1 MSGQSQPRE
10 FDSNLQPRERRSGFP
25 RLELRR
31 RSAEHP
37 MGMFAVLVTSAF
49 MAMAFAP
56 QSGTAFASIGTG
68 STLSEPAQRSGKG
81 DRVLPSQSDMA
92 CRGQAW
98 GAESQECLAMIAR
111 DAGFAETRKVRLIA
125 SADLDQSA
133 PNVF

>member
-37 MGMFAVLVTSAF
+37 MGMFAVIVTSAF
-49 MAMAFAP
+49 MTMAFAP

-98 GAESQECLAMIAR
+98 GAESAECLTVIAR
-111 DAGFAETRKVRLIA
+111 EAGKGEAHKVRLIA
-125 SADLDQSA
+125 AAEANSSA